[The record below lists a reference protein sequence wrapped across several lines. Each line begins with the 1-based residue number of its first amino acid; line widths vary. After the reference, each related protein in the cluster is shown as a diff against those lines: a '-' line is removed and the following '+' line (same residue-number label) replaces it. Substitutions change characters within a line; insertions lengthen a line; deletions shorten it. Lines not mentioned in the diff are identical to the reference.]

1 MIDFLKYKKFGFIVS
16 VVLLVLSLYAIVI
29 NGFNY
34 SIEFVGGS
42 VIEYQLPKQL
52 KEQEVKGIVNELGIE
67 ISELSLNDSILYLRA
82 KPISEGKE
90 ASLQATLNQKVK
102 DSQIEIL
109 RSETIGPAVSKDLVE
124 KTVIALIF
132 GVLVIFGYITFAF
145 KDFRF
150 AVAAIVALVHDVFI
164 LLGIY
169 SWMSHYFGA
178 EVDTL
183 LITAV
188 LTTLSLSIH
197 DTIVI
202 FDKVREHKKYA
213 ESKDIEV
220 VSNKALIETLIRSVN
235 SSMTTAFMLIS
246 LALLGGDSIRYFI
259 VALLTGIIVGTY
271 SSPFVAVPVMVWL
284 EKRKTV
290 SN

>member
-1 MIDFLKYKKFGFIVS
+1 
-16 VVLLVLSLYAIVI
+16 
-29 NGFNY
+29 
-34 SIEFVGGS
+34 
-42 VIEYQLPKQL
+42 
-52 KEQEVKGIVNELGIE
+52 
-67 ISELSLNDSILYLRA
+67 
-82 KPISEGKE
+82 
-90 ASLQATLNQKVK
+90 
-102 DSQIEIL
+102 
-109 RSETIGPAVSKDLVE
+109 
-124 KTVIALIF
+124 
-132 GVLVIFGYITFAF
+132 
-145 KDFRF
+145 
-150 AVAAIVALVHDVFI
+150 
-164 LLGIY
+164 
-169 SWMSHYFGA
+169 
-178 EVDTL
+178 
-183 LITAV
+183 
-188 LTTLSLSIH
+188 
-197 DTIVI
+197 VI